1 MEDNRA
7 QKRKKISVLEKRN
20 AAIQGI
26 QDPAWTG
33 QHVGEGTREVSW
45 IWRST
50 AALTVAASDESCHEG
65 MSF

>member
-1 MEDNRA
+1 M
-7 QKRKKISVLEKRN
+7 LEKRN

-33 QHVGEGTREVSW
+33 QHVGEGTRGVSW